1 MYRQFFLYGVRLTK
15 YVCRAAGAL
24 KQGLIFWPKFPPPK
38 CRAARALT
46 FLRRLSETVAFL
58 RHVARGSRLRT
69 LIQYNCS
76 VRVRAIKKQRFAAM
90 NQPKL
95 YCRNQSSLTFRN
107 NYSCFHLL
115 TGLFKLIIFDTCKD
129 LFQMQSSVTWV
140 SRECNRPTCQHY
152 P

>member
-1 MYRQFFLYGVRLTK
+1 MWL
-15 YVCRAAGAL
+15 
-24 KQGLIFWPKFPPPK
+24 
-38 CRAARALT
+38 
-46 FLRRLSETVAFL
+46 E
-58 RHVARGSRLRT
+58 ARGCELC

-140 SRECNRPTCQHY
+140 SSAIDQLVSTIRNLGLHVNKQRGITYRRSEIGCMRHFFDFKKCQRWRNSLRIA
-152 P
+152 